1 MDDVLLLILVV
12 AVAYWLGYRMGH
24 QVATWRIIAGIVKN
38 PQEIQQAIA
47 QLEAVQAEVAQAT
60 TQTQDWQIEQQGGQ
74 WYVYDSQGQF
84 LAQGSSEQEARVR
97 AGNKR

>member
-1 MDDVLLLILVV
+1 MDDVLVLVGAV

-38 PQEIQQAIA
+38 PREIQRAIA

-60 TQTQDWQIEQQGGQ
+60 GQTQDWQIEQQGGQ

-84 LAQGSSEQEARVR
+84 LAQGASEAEARDR
-97 AGNKR
+97 AGNLK

>member
-1 MDDVLLLILVV
+1 MDDLLLLILVV

-38 PQEIQQAIA
+38 PQEIQRAIA
-47 QLEAVQAEVAQAT
+47 QLQEVQAEVAQASADS
-60 TQTQDWQIEQQGGQ
+60 QDWQIEQQGTQ

-84 LAQGSSEQEARVR
+84 LAQGASEAEARDR
-97 AGNKR
+97 AGKIT